1 MALGKTFI
9 SASYS
14 FQHQFIQGVKTFVY
28 TAEEA
33 HYLYIML
40 GEDSE
45 SIVYD
50 IDDNSFVLE
59 KGFNSIHYIP
69 TAASIDLKSICEEN
83 EFIVLRISPENLVSF
98 HLKYQAD
105 PIKFNKGYTTK
116 SDQRLRLLFEQ
127 MCSQPKEESF
137 YQQKRELLLLEML
150 LRQAETFVHADNDHE
165 VLALKSHYDKM
176 RLAKD
181 IIEADLSKSYSIP
194 ELAKQVGTNV
204 QYLKKYFKQYF
215 GKTVMSYITE
225 KKMDYAKDLIL
236 TGQHRISDVA
246 HMTGYKHATHFTTA
260 FKKHFGFIPN
270 SLKYSFLIQQGASAL
285 HELEGLVQ
293 QVL

>member
-1 MALGKTFI
+1 MALGKPFI
-9 SASYS
+9 SATYS

-28 TAEEA
+28 TAEDA
-33 HYLYIML
+33 HYLHIML

-45 SIVYD
+45 SLTYN
-50 IDDNSFVLE
+50 IDENSFVLE

-69 TAASIDLKSICEEN
+69 AAAAIDLKSICALN
-83 EFIVLRISPENLVSF
+83 KFVVLRISPENLVDF
-98 HLKYQAD
+98 HQKYQAD
-105 PIKFNKGYTTK
+105 KKKMTKGFISK

-127 MCSQPKEESF
+127 MCSQPMDENF
-137 YQQKRELLLLEML
+137 YQQKRELLLLEMV
-150 LRQAETFVHADNDHE
+150 LRQAETFVLADDDHQD
-165 VLALKSHYDKM
+165 LALKSHYDKM
-176 RLAKD
+176 RLAKE
-181 IIEADLSKSYSIP
+181 IIESDLSKSYSIP

-236 TGQHRISDVA
+236 TGQHRIADVA

-270 SLKYSFLIQQGASAL
+270 SLKYTFLIQQGVTVL
-285 HELEGLVQ
+285 HEMENIVQ